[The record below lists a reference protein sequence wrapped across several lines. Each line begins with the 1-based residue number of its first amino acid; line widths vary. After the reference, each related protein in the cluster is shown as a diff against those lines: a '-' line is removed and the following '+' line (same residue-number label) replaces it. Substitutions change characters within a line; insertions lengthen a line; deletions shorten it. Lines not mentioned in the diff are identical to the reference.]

1 MAPWRT
7 VIIVIGIVIANL
19 PVLRETTQGGKPIMS
34 GPLGKAQKIL
44 VVDDEEH
51 IRKIVKFQLEK
62 AGYDVDTAEDGVLA
76 LKAIDVSPP
85 DLVLL
90 DLMMPNMDGYEVC
103 KRLKSNYQTNHIP
116 VIMVT
121 AKANLENKL
130 QGFEDGA
137 NDYIAKPF
145 AITELLVRVK
155 NVLQWSQ
162 LQRQANP
169 LTGLPGNVAIER
181 EVERRLAGKGGFVF
195 MYADI
200 DNFKAFNDYYGYRRG
215 DDAIRLT
222 AEIIVEAV
230 KVAGDS
236 DDFVGHIGG
245 DDFVIVTTPKKS
257 DAIGSAVVNAFDERI
272 VRLFE
277 KDDLERGYVE
287 VINRKGTVDRFP
299 LLTITIAVVA
309 NSKGHL
315 DHIARISDV
324 ASELKRYGKTLDGSV
339 VVKERRKDGQPLS
352 VGRIEN
358 R

>member
-1 MAPWRT
+1 
-7 VIIVIGIVIANL
+7 
-19 PVLRETTQGGKPIMS
+19 MS
-34 GPLGKAQKIL
+34 GPLIKTQKIL

-51 IRKIVKFQLEK
+51 IRKIVRFQLEK
-62 AGYDVDTAEDGVLA
+62 AGYTVETAEDGVEA
-76 LKAIDVSPP
+76 LKAIEAAPP

-103 KRLKSNYQTNHIP
+103 RRLKSNYQTNHIP
-116 VIMVT
+116 IIMVT
-121 AKANLENKL
+121 AKADLENKL

-169 LTGLPGNVAIER
+169 LTGLPGNVAIEK
-181 EVERRLAGKGGFVF
+181 EIERRIAGGGDFVF

-200 DNFKAFNDYYGYRRG
+200 DHFKAFNDYYGYRRG

-230 KVAGDS
+230 KQAGDK
-236 DDFVGHIGG
+236 DDFVGHVGG
-245 DDFVIVTTPKKS
+245 DDFVIISKTSNCGRISK
-257 DAIGSAVVNAFDERI
+257 AVVRGFDERI
-272 VRLFE
+272 VSLFDKE
-277 KDDLERGYVE
+277 DLTRGFME
-287 VINRKGTVDRFP
+287 VINRKGIVDRFP
-299 LLTITIAVVA
+299 LLTLTIAVV
-309 NSKGHL
+309 SGTDGEP

-324 ASELKRYGKTLDGSV
+324 ASELKRYGKTLEGSV
-339 VVKERRKDGQPLS
+339 VVKERRKSGQPAPAE
-352 VGRIEN
+352 RIESH
-358 R
+358 

>member
-1 MAPWRT
+1 MSAPL
-7 VIIVIGIVIANL
+7 VMN
-19 PVLRETTQGGKPIMS
+19 
-34 GPLGKAQKIL
+34 QKIL

-62 AGYDVDTAEDGVLA
+62 AGYAVETAEDGVQA
-76 LKAIDVSPP
+76 LKAINTSPP

-103 KRLKSNYQTNHIP
+103 RRLKSNYQTNHIP

-145 AITELLVRVK
+145 AITELLVRVR

-162 LQRQANP
+162 FQRQANP

-181 EVERRLAGKGGFVF
+181 EIERRISSNGKFVF

-200 DNFKAFNDYYGYRRG
+200 DHFKAFNDYYGYRRG

-230 KVAGDS
+230 KVAGEG
-236 DDFVGHIGG
+236 DDFVGHVGG
-245 DDFVIVTTPKKS
+245 DDFVIITTPANC
-257 DAIGSAVVNAFDERI
+257 DAISKTIVKMFDAKI

-277 KDDLERGYVE
+277 KEDLDRGYVE
-287 VINRKGTVDRFP
+287 VINRKGIVDRFP

-309 NSKGHL
+309 DTSGESA
-315 DHIARISDV
+315 HIARISDV
-324 ASELKRYGKTLDGSV
+324 ASELKRYGKTLEGSV
-339 VVKERRKDGQPLS
+339 IVKERRKSGHTMP

-358 R
+358 H

>member
-1 MAPWRT
+1 
-7 VIIVIGIVIANL
+7 
-19 PVLRETTQGGKPIMS
+19 MS
-34 GPLGKAQKIL
+34 GPLVNQPRIL

-62 AGYDVDTAEDGVLA
+62 AGYSVDTAHDGLQA
-76 LKAIDVSPP
+76 LSKIEGERP

-103 KRLKSNYQTNHIP
+103 RRLKSSYQTSHIP

-121 AKANLENKL
+121 AKADLENKL

-145 AITELLVRVK
+145 AITELLVRVR

-169 LTGLPGNVAIER
+169 LTGLPGNMAIEN
-181 EVERRLAGKGGFVF
+181 EVQRRLAGGAGFTF

-215 DDAIRLT
+215 DEAIRLT
-222 AEIIVEAV
+222 AEIITGAV
-230 KVAGDS
+230 RECGGS

-245 DDFVIVTTPKKS
+245 DDFVIVSKPEHAEAIARS
-257 DAIGSAVVNAFDERI
+257 IVDAFSEKAG
-272 VRLFE
+272 RLFDKE
-277 KDDLERGYVE
+277 DLDRGYVE

-299 LLTITIAVVA
+299 LLTITIAVVS
-309 NSKGHL
+309 NGDGRL
-315 DHIARISDV
+315 DHIARISDI
-324 ASELKRYGKTLDGSV
+324 ASELKKYGKTLEGSV
-339 VVKERRKDGQPLS
+339 VVHERRRNGQPLS
-352 VGRIEN
+352 VGRIDHN
-358 R
+358 

>member
-1 MAPWRT
+1 
-7 VIIVIGIVIANL
+7 
-19 PVLRETTQGGKPIMS
+19 MS
-34 GPLGKAQKIL
+34 GPLVKSQRIL

-62 AGYDVDTAEDGVLA
+62 AGFSVETACDGVEA
-76 LKAIDVSPP
+76 LKAVDSYHP

-121 AKANLENKL
+121 AKAELENKL

-137 NDYIAKPF
+137 NDYITKPF
-145 AITELLVRVK
+145 ALTELLVRVK

-169 LTGLPGNVAIER
+169 LTGLPGNVSIEK
-181 EVERRLAGKGGFVF
+181 EIERRLASDNGFVF

-215 DDAIRLT
+215 DDAIKMT
-222 AEIIVEAV
+222 AEIIIEAV
-230 KVAGDS
+230 KLNGNK
-236 DDFVGHIGG
+236 DDFVGHVGG
-245 DDFVIVTTPKKS
+245 DDFVVVSTPSKCS
-257 DAIGSAVVNAFDERI
+257 PIASTVVKMFDQRI
-272 VRLFE
+272 VHLFE
-277 KDDLERGYVE
+277 KEDLDRGYVE

-299 LLTITIAVVA
+299 LLTITIAIVSD
-309 NSKGHL
+309 SKKTL
-315 DHIARISDV
+315 DHIARISDI
-324 ASELKRYGKTLDGSV
+324 ASELKRYGKTLEGSV
-339 VVKERRKDGQPLS
+339 IVRERRKNGQPLP
-352 VGRIEN
+352 VGRIEDL
-358 R
+358 

>member
-1 MAPWRT
+1 MSAPL
-7 VIIVIGIVIANL
+7 VKN
-19 PVLRETTQGGKPIMS
+19 
-34 GPLGKAQKIL
+34 QKIL

-51 IRKIVKFQLEK
+51 IRKIIKFQLEK
-62 AGYDVDTAEDGVLA
+62 AGYKVETADDGVHA
-76 LKAIDVSPP
+76 LKAIDESPP

-103 KRLKSNYQTNHIP
+103 RRLKSNYQTNHIP
-116 VIMVT
+116 IIMVT
-121 AKANLENKL
+121 AKADLENKL

-145 AITELLVRVK
+145 AISELLVRVR

-181 EVERRLAGKGGFVF
+181 EIERRIAGNGKFVF
-195 MYADI
+195 MYVDI
-200 DNFKAFNDYYGYRRG
+200 DHFKAFNDYYGYRRG

-230 KVAGDS
+230 KVAGDR
-236 DDFVGHIGG
+236 DDFVGHVGG
-245 DDFVIVTTPKKS
+245 DDFVIITAPS
-257 DAIGSAVVNAFDERI
+257 SWNAIGKAVVKMFDAKI
-272 VRLFE
+272 THLFDQ
-277 KDDLERGYVE
+277 DDLDRGYVE
-287 VINRKGTVDRFP
+287 VINRKGIVDRFP
-299 LLTITIAVVA
+299 LLTITIAVVSDPGGESA
-309 NSKGHL
+309 
-315 DHIARISDV
+315 HIARISDI
-324 ASELKRYGKTLDGSV
+324 ASELKRYGKTLEGSV
-339 VVKERRKDGQPLS
+339 IVRERRKNGRTIP